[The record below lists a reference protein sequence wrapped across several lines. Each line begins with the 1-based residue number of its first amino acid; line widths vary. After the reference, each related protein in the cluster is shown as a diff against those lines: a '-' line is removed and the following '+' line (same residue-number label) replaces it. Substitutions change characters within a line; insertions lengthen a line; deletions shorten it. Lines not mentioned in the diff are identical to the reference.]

1 MLGAPAIILGAPSN
15 RAVKM
20 GFVPWASLAH
30 CGLEVGRLN
39 FKKKNRYRQL
49 FSPVHLA
56 HGLGGLKPWI
66 GEPIRQPTKFK

>member
-49 FSPVHLA
+49 FNPTHLA
-56 HGLGGLKPWI
+56 RGLGGLNLWVDGPT
-66 GEPIRQPTKFK
+66 RQPTKFK